1 MNITA
6 RHMKIGKIL
15 LLFMVCIL
23 PFRHV
28 AAAEET
34 QSREGN
40 TMKIR
45 LTVNGKQLIGT
56 LADNETARDFASLLP
71 LTVTLEDHADT
82 EKITYL
88 PRKLS
93 AKGAPSGSDPS
104 VGDIASYAPWGN
116 LALFYKDFPYSKG
129 LVILGKIDGG
139 VEVLTRSDNLKA
151 TIELVR

>member
-6 RHMKIGKIL
+6 KHMKIGKIL
-15 LLFMVCIL
+15 LLFTVCIL

-28 AAAEET
+28 AAGEEA
-34 QSREGN
+34 QSQEGN

-56 LADNETARDFASLLP
+56 LADSETARDFASLLP
-71 LTVTLEDHADT
+71 LTVTLEDYADT

-93 AKGAPSGSDPS
+93 TKGAPSGSDPS
-104 VGDIASYAPWGN
+104 VGDIAYYAPWGN
-116 LALFYKDFPYSKG
+116 LALFYKDFQYSSG

-139 VEVLTRSDNLKA
+139 VEALTRSDNLKA